1 MVGVGLG
8 VAHGDE
14 QGVDLSERGVVGV
27 GLGVAHGDEQG
38 VDLSERVWWGLV

>member
-27 GLGVAHGDEQG
+27 GDLEQPF
-38 VDLSERVWWGLV
+38 